1 MAVEKVCN
9 FMVWVALAYPG
20 ALYVNVSVPS
30 VPEVNLKFVKLATP
44 ELFVVAVAP
53 DRTPTPEVTAA
64 VTTIPLEARL
74 PLALFLS

>member
-1 MAVEKVCN
+1 M
-9 FMVWVALAYPG
+9 
-20 ALYVNVSVPS
+20 SVPS

-53 DRTPTPEVTAA
+53 DKTPTPEVTAA

-74 PLALFLS
+74 PLALFFS